1 MVLMATPGMMHAG
14 TSVEVFKEWCDDA
27 RNCCVIVGYCVPG
40 TLGNQLISGKKIVK
54 IDYETYKVNCEINRM
69 SFSAHVDAK
78 GILSFI
84 KHVSPKSV
92 MLVHG
97 EK

>member
-1 MVLMATPGMMHAG
+1 MIA
-14 TSVEVFKEWCDDA
+14 S
-27 RNCCVIVGYCVPG
+27 
-40 TLGNQLISGKKIVK
+40 VK
-54 IDYETYKVNCEINRM
+54 IDYETYKVNMEINNM

-84 KHVSPKSV
+84 KHVNPKAV

-97 EK
+97 EKVGPTLTSTSPR

>member
-1 MVLMATPGMMHAG
+1 
-14 TSVEVFKEWCDDA
+14 
-27 RNCCVIVGYCVPG
+27 
-40 TLGNQLISGKKIVK
+40 
-54 IDYETYKVNCEINRM
+54 M

-84 KHVSPKSV
+84 KHVNPKAV

-97 EK
+97 EKVPLFPNRSTR

>member
-1 MVLMATPGMMHAG
+1 M
-14 TSVEVFKEWCDDA
+14 
-27 RNCCVIVGYCVPG
+27 
-40 TLGNQLISGKKIVK
+40 
-54 IDYETYKVNCEINRM
+54 EINNM

-84 KHVSPKSV
+84 KHVSPKAV

-97 EK
+97 EKHKMM